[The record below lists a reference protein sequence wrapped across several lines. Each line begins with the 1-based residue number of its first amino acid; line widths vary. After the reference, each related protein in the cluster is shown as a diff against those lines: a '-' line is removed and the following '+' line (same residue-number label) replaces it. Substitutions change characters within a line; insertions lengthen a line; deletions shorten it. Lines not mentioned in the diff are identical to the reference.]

1 MEFQLSRIFRV
12 KVVVKNIVLGFLGTK
27 RQAVL
32 AVWCLFLKK
41 HTNFLNQTLH
51 FSDSLV
57 KQYTSLNNVKECHFF

>member
-12 KVVVKNIVLGFLGTK
+12 KVVVKNIVLGFLGTQ

-51 FSDSLV
+51 FSDSLA
-57 KQYTSLNNVKECHFF
+57 KQ